1 MTGPSKII
9 SEIKNSTDK
18 SGFAKLSAAFV
29 IAILVVALNFFFL
42 PISIAVINLA
52 ALIAIAALAITNYD
66 RLARLSLEGG
76 VKNLELETVIQNI
89 RDGVLIYDPNFKILS
104 LNRSAEKIFGLEARE
119 VLGRT
124 MEPGLVG
131 DPHLRTITEIVF
143 PSLAPS
149 MTIISD
155 ADWPKIID
163 MVLDEPKME
172 LRTVLNRISNVKG
185 EVVGFLKIVT
195 DLTREKAIIE
205 SKSEFIAVAAHQLR
219 TPLTALNWSFES
231 LNKILAEKDP
241 DTKGAA
247 NIVKEG
253 WQLTERSL
261 RIVNDLLNA
270 ARIEGGRSG
279 FNFEQVKLSDFLG
292 TIVKQAEPIAKELGI
307 KIELSAG
314 APGSTVKIDKE
325 LMGMALANLIDNGIK
340 YNIKNGEVK
349 ITAGPNTNPGFVKVD
364 ISDTGVGIPQDGL
377 SKIFQK
383 FYRGSN
389 VIQMEP
395 NGSGLGLYIT
405 KNIIEGHG
413 GKISVESQLG
423 RGTHFSITLPL
434 SP

>member
-1 MTGPSKII
+1 MDQA
-9 SEIKNSTDK
+9 KN
-18 SGFAKLSAAFV
+18 F
-29 IAILVVALNFFFL
+29 
-42 PISIAVINLA
+42 
-52 ALIAIAALAITNYD
+52 
-66 RLARLSLEGG
+66 
-76 VKNLELETVIQNI
+76 ELEAIMENI
-89 RDGVLIYDPNFKILS
+89 RDGVLVYDPNFKILS
-104 LNRSAEKIFGLEARE
+104 LNRSAEKILGLEARE

-124 MEPGLVG
+124 MEPGLVK
-131 DPHLRTITEIVF
+131 DPHFRAITEIIF
-143 PSLAPS
+143 PSLASS
-149 MTIISD
+149 MTTISD

-163 MVLDEPKME
+163 ITLDEPKME
-172 LRTVLNRISNVKG
+172 LRTVLNRISNDKG

-195 DLTREKAIIE
+195 DLTRERAIIE

-231 LNKILAEKDP
+231 LNKILAEKNP
-241 DTKGAA
+241 DTRGAA
-247 NIVKEG
+247 DIVKQG

-279 FNFEQVKLSDFLG
+279 FNFEQVEFSDFLR

-307 KIELSAG
+307 KTELN
-314 APGSTVKIDKE
+314 PGTPGLVVKIDKE

-349 ITAGPNTNPGFVKVD
+349 ITAGPDANPGFIRVD
-364 ISDTGVGIPQDGL
+364 VSDTGVGIPQDGL

-389 VIQMEP
+389 VVQMEP
-395 NGSGLGLYIT
+395 NGSGLGLYIA

-413 GKISVESQLG
+413 GKIAVESQLG
-423 RGTHFSITLPL
+423 RGTHFSIILPI
-434 SP
+434 SSVPEKRN